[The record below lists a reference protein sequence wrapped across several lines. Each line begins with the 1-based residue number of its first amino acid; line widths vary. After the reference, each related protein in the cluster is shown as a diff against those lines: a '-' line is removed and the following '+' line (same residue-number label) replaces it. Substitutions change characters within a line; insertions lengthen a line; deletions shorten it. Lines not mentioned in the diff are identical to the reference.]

1 MKRIR
6 NILMTIFCLQLLTA
20 GILYILG
27 DWMNVDLAFVSN
39 VDSQTLFIV
48 STLMILTTLAS
59 IPAGLRLF
67 KFSKV
72 ASEIKM
78 EGKPALLKWSII
90 RMVLIGDLLVIN
102 TMLYYFFGFEPA
114 FGYLA
119 IVCLLTMPFI
129 LPTMSRCKSELEA

>member
-20 GILYILG
+20 GVLYILG

-39 VDSQTLFIV
+39 VDSQTLYIV

-90 RMVLIGDLLVIN
+90 RMVLIGDLLVVN

>member
-20 GILYILG
+20 GVLYILG

-67 KFSKV
+67 KISKV

-90 RMVLIGDLLVIN
+90 RMVLIGDLLVVN

>member
-20 GILYILG
+20 GVLYILG

>member
-20 GILYILG
+20 GVLYILG

-90 RMVLIGDLLVIN
+90 RMVLIGDLLVVN

>member
-20 GILYILG
+20 GVLYILG

-39 VDSQTLFIV
+39 VDSQTLFVV

>member
-1 MKRIR
+1 
-6 NILMTIFCLQLLTA
+6 MTIFCLQLLTA
-20 GILYILG
+20 GVLYILG

>member
-1 MKRIR
+1 
-6 NILMTIFCLQLLTA
+6 MTIFCLQLLTA
-20 GILYILG
+20 GVLYILG

-90 RMVLIGDLLVIN
+90 RMVLIGDLLVVN

>member
-20 GILYILG
+20 GVLYILG
-27 DWMNVDLAFVSN
+27 DWMNADLAFVSN

-90 RMVLIGDLLVIN
+90 RMVLIGNLLVIN

>member
-20 GILYILG
+20 GVLYILG

-90 RMVLIGDLLVIN
+90 RMLLIGDLLVIN

>member
-1 MKRIR
+1 
-6 NILMTIFCLQLLTA
+6 MTIFCLQLLTA
-20 GILYILG
+20 GVLYILG

-90 RMVLIGDLLVIN
+90 RMLLIGDLLVIN

>member
-20 GILYILG
+20 GVLYILG
-27 DWMNVDLAFVSN
+27 DWMNVNLAFVSN

>member
-6 NILMTIFCLQLLTA
+6 NILMTVFCLQLLTA
-20 GILYILG
+20 GVLYFLG

>member
-20 GILYILG
+20 GVLYILG

-67 KFSKV
+67 KFTKV

-90 RMVLIGDLLVIN
+90 RMVLIGDLLVVN

>member
-20 GILYILG
+20 GVLYILG

-59 IPAGLRLF
+59 IPAGMRLF
-67 KFSKV
+67 KFTKV

>member
-20 GILYILG
+20 GVLYILG

-129 LPTMSRCKSELEA
+129 LPTMNRCKSELKA

>member
-20 GILYILG
+20 GVLYILG
-27 DWMNVDLAFVSN
+27 DWMNADLAFVSN

-90 RMVLIGDLLVIN
+90 RMVLIGDLLVVN